1 MKVETIPWKHHHSD
15 FTNVKQ
21 YVSINNQPSSIAVF
35 AVPSLATSQFLMS
48 INIYKYLY
56 IYIYTYIHT
65 VYITVHNIPE
75 QYTYPLSFS
84 CLNYRSKSGWC
95 FQPIPRKRVKLDPHP
110 SHVKPPSGHHFN
122 FPKKSPLYWWL
133 YPIISPW
140 YSILSHDS
148 CPVFLMKYLLF
159 HSNIIIPLSNSWS

>member
-1 MKVETIPWKHHHSD
+1 M
-15 FTNVKQ
+15 
-21 YVSINNQPSSIAVF
+21 SINNQPSSIAVF

-48 INIYKYLY
+48 IY
-56 IYIYTYIHT
+56 IYINIIIYIHT

-95 FQPIPRKRVKLDPHP
+95 FQPIPTKRVKLDLHS
-110 SHVKPPSGHHFN
+110 SHKVNKKYKNVWNHQAVIISTST
-122 FPKKSPLYWWL
+122 KKSPLKIGGFIPS
-133 YPIISPW
+133 YPHDIPF
-140 YSILSHDS
+140 YPMILVPCFSWNI
-148 CPVFLMKYLLF
+148 LF